1 MNIVLFDRLTGL
13 GMQEVVVVIVVF
25 VLVCERDV

>member
-1 MNIVLFDRLTGL
+1 MNIVLFDRVTGL

>member
-1 MNIVLFDRLTGL
+1 MSIVMFDRLTDL

>member
-13 GMQEVVVVIVVF
+13 SMQEVVVIVVF

>member
-1 MNIVLFDRLTGL
+1 MSIVMFDRLTDL
-13 GMQEVVVVIVVF
+13 GMQEVVVVVVF